1 MRYDIGPT
9 DALVIVDPQNDFC
22 PGGALAVA
30 GGDEIMAP
38 IADVAR
44 RFRAAG
50 GLVVLT
56 QDWHPRDHKSF
67 ASSHEGASPF
77 GTTKM
82 PYGEQVLWP
91 DHCVEGTTGAD
102 FHPDLAGAVEAA
114 HLIVRKGYN
123 PEVDSYS
130 AFFEND
136 KKTATGLGGW
146 LKDKGISRCFFV
158 GLAYDFCVGY
168 SALDA
173 AQRLGLRV
181 VVLKDLTRAIA
192 MPAGEGTTV
201 ELVEAGFVEAGVK
214 LADSGQV
221 APAVL
226 SP

>member
-1 MRYDIGPT
+1 MEYEIGPR

-38 IADVAR
+38 IVALAR

-50 GLVVLT
+50 GLVVVT
-56 QDWHPRDHKSF
+56 QDWHPPEHKSF
-67 ASSHEGASPF
+67 ASNHDGGRPF
-77 GTTKM
+77 ATVQM

-91 DHCVEGTTGAD
+91 DHCVQASPGAD
-102 FHPDLAGAVEAA
+102 FHPDLKGAVELA
-114 HLIVRKGYN
+114 HLVVRKGYN

-136 KKTATGLGGW
+136 KATATGLGGW
-146 LKDKGISRCFFV
+146 LRDKGVRRCFFV

-173 AQRLGLRV
+173 VRRLGLEA

-201 ELVEAGFVEAGVK
+201 DAIERSFADAGV
-214 LADSGQV
+214 AV
-221 APAVL
+221 ANIAAITV
-226 SP
+226 

>member
-1 MRYDIGPT
+1 MSYEIGPS

-38 IADVAR
+38 VAALAR

-50 GLVVLT
+50 GLIVIT
-56 QDWHPRDHKSF
+56 QDWHPRSHKSF
-67 ASSHEGASPF
+67 ASSHDGAAPF
-77 GTTKM
+77 SAAQM

-91 DHCVEGTTGAD
+91 DHCVQGTAGAA
-102 FHPDLAGAVEAA
+102 FHPDLAGAVEEA

-123 PEVDSYS
+123 REVDSYS

-136 KKTATGLGGW
+136 KATTTGLGGW
-146 LKDKGISRCFFV
+146 LKDKGVRRCFFV
-158 GLAYDFCVGY
+158 GLAYDFCVAY

-173 AQRLGLRV
+173 ARRLGLEA

-192 MPAGEGTTV
+192 MPAGEGTSV
-201 ELVEAGFVEAGVK
+201 DMAEAGFSEAGVA
-214 LADSGQV
+214 LAAAGDV
-221 APAVL
+221 A
-226 SP
+226 